1 MGVVVVVVGVVVV
14 VDVVVDVVVVVVLVV
29 VVDVVVVSHV
39 MANVES
45 LALPFTFFPSSI
57 LNDKTQY
64 IKVED
69 TLSIAHK
76 AIELIYGAKK

>member
-1 MGVVVVVVGVVVV
+1 MLVGVVVVVVGVVVV

-45 LALPFTFFPSSI
+45 LALPFTFFPSSN
-57 LNDKTQY
+57 LKDRTQCNNA
-64 IKVED
+64 VD
-69 TLSIAHK
+69 TGHSSCAH
-76 AIELIYGAKK
+76 